1 MRIDRFVTGAFYE
14 NCYLVA
20 DPQTRL
26 AVLID
31 PGDDAPQLIDAVKDA
46 GVTLTAIWL
55 THAHLDHLGA
65 VGAVKRAW
73 NVPVLLHPADLPLY
87 RNAAAQAAALGL
99 SIEQPPEPDG
109 ELLPA
114 TRLALGSLTFAVMHT
129 PGHSPGHVVIHGH
142 TVAFVGDCLFAGS
155 IGRTDLPLG
164 DSAALARS
172 LRSITAL
179 PSSTRVLPGHGPG
192 TTVGEELD
200 TNPFLAGFDR
210 AGSR

>member
-1 MRIDRFVTGAFYE
+1 MRIETFVTGAFHE

-26 AVLID
+26 AALID
-31 PGDDAPQLIDAVKDA
+31 PGDDAPLLIGAVKHA
-46 GVTLTAIWL
+46 GVTLSAIWL
-55 THAHLDHLGA
+55 THAHLDHVGA
-65 VGAVKRAW
+65 VGPVKRMW

-87 RNAAAQAAALGL
+87 RNAAVQAAALGL

-109 ELLPA
+109 ELLP
-114 TRLALGSLTFAVMHT
+114 THRLALGSLTFAVMHT

-142 TVAFVGDCLFAGS
+142 GVAFVGDCLFAGS
-155 IGRTDLPLG
+155 VGRTDLPLS
-164 DSAALARS
+164 DHAELTRS

-179 PSSTRVLPGHGPG
+179 PHSTRVLPGHGPD
-192 TTVGEELD
+192 TTVGEELRS
-200 TNPFLAGFDR
+200 NPFLIGFDR